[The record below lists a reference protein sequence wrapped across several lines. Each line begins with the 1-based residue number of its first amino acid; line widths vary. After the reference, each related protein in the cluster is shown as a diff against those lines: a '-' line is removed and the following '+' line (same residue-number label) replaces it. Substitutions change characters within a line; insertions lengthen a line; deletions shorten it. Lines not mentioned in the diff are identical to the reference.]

1 MCDKSQTIVKKKI
14 ILADDHNLVRSG
26 LAAILMQDGR
36 FAVVAEAVNGM
47 EAIER
52 VDSHPCD
59 LVIADVAMP
68 RLGGIEM
75 IQALRAQQSR
85 VRILV
90 LSMYDDAQ
98 FVVRAMKAGANGY
111 LLKHAMDDEL
121 FRAIDTILEGGVYIS
136 ELIDADALREL
147 QYTDDDLTPRELE
160 VLHLIADGM
169 TNPQI
174 AELLAIS
181 PNTAT
186 RHRANLMQKLHV
198 HNRVELIH
206 TAFSR
211 GLITI
216 AKNVGLTET

>member
-1 MCDKSQTIVKKKI
+1 MRKRIL
-14 ILADDHNLVRSG
+14 LADDHNLVRSG
-26 LAAILMQDGR
+26 LNAILSQDHR
-36 FAVVAEAVNGM
+36 YEVVAEAVNGI
-47 EAIER
+47 EAIDK
-52 VDSHPCD
+52 VATIPCD

-75 IQALRAQQSR
+75 IQALRARGSS

-121 FRAIDTILEGGVYIS
+121 FLAIDTILSGGSYIS
-136 ELIDADALREL
+136 ELINVDAIREL
-147 QYTDDDLTPRELE
+147 SYAEDDLTPRELE

-169 TNPQI
+169 SNPQI

-181 PNTAT
+181 PNTVT
-186 RHRANLMQKLHV
+186 RHRANLMHKLHV

-216 AKNVGLTET
+216 AKNGAGTLDG

>member
-1 MCDKSQTIVKKKI
+1 MNIKKRV

-26 LAAILMQDGR
+26 LAAILAQEGR
-36 FAVVAEAVNGM
+36 YEVVAEATNGF
-47 EAIER
+47 EAIDKVE
-52 VDSHPCD
+52 SHPCD
-59 LVIADVAMP
+59 LVIADLAMP

-75 IQALRAQQSR
+75 IQSLRSNHST

-98 FVVRAMKAGANGY
+98 FVVRALKAGANGY

-121 FRAIDTILEGGVYIS
+121 FRAIDTVLSGESFVS
-136 ELIDADALREL
+136 EMINQNALREL
-147 QYTDDDLTPRELE
+147 TFHDEGLTPRELE
-160 VLHLIADGM
+160 VLHLIAEGM
-169 TNPQI
+169 SNPQI
-174 AELLAIS
+174 ADLMAIS
-181 PNTAT
+181 PNTVT
-186 RHRANLMQKLHV
+186 RHRANLMQKLNV

-216 AKNVGLTET
+216 AKKVEC

>member
-1 MCDKSQTIVKKKI
+1 MSMKKRV

-26 LAAILMQDGR
+26 LAAILHQEGR
-36 FAVVAEAVNGM
+36 FEVVAEAINGV
-47 EAIER
+47 EAIDKVE
-52 VDSHPCD
+52 SHPCD
-59 LVIADVAMP
+59 LVIADLAMP

-75 IQALRAQQSR
+75 IQALRGRQSL

-98 FVVRAMKAGANGY
+98 FVVRALKAGANGY

-121 FRAIDTILEGGVYIS
+121 FRAIDVVLSGETFIS
-136 ELIDADALREL
+136 EMIDPAALHDLSIADE
-147 QYTDDDLTPRELE
+147 DLTPRELE

-169 TNPQI
+169 SNPQI
-174 AELLAIS
+174 ADLLAIS
-181 PNTAT
+181 PNTVT

-211 GLITI
+211 GLVTI
-216 AKNVGLTET
+216 AKSGS

>member
-1 MCDKSQTIVKKKI
+1 MCMKKKVV
-14 ILADDHNLVRSG
+14 LADDHNLVRSG
-26 LAAILMQDGR
+26 LAAILVQEGR
-36 FAVVAEAVNGM
+36 FQIVAEATNGI
-47 EAIER
+47 EAIDKVE
-52 VDSHPCD
+52 SHDCD
-59 LVIADVAMP
+59 LVIADLAMP

-75 IQALRAQQSR
+75 IQALRARQSK

-121 FRAIDTILEGGVYIS
+121 FRAIDCVLAGETFVS
-136 ELIDADALREL
+136 EMINQEALREL
-147 QYTDDDLTPRELE
+147 SFHDEDLTPRELE

-174 AELLAIS
+174 AELMNIS
-181 PNTAT
+181 PNTVT
-186 RHRANLMQKLHV
+186 RHRANLMHKLNV

-216 AKNVGLTET
+216 AKNASTAEG

>member
-1 MCDKSQTIVKKKI
+1 MSMKKI
-14 ILADDHNLVRSG
+14 VLADDHNLVRSG
-26 LAAILMQDGR
+26 LAAILVQDGR
-36 FAVVAEAVNGM
+36 FEIVAEAINGFQ
-47 EAIER
+47 AIEK
-52 VDSHPCD
+52 VESHPCD
-59 LVIADVAMP
+59 LLIADLAMP

-75 IQALRAQQSR
+75 IHALRARQLN

-98 FVVRAMKAGANGY
+98 FVVRALKAGANGY

-121 FRAIDTILEGGVYIS
+121 FRAIDHILAGGTFIS
-136 ELIDADALREL
+136 ELINQEALREL
-147 QYTDDDLTPRELE
+147 SFHDDDLTPRELE
-160 VLHLIADGM
+160 VLHLIAEGM

-174 AELLAIS
+174 ADLMAIS
-181 PNTAT
+181 PNTVT
-186 RHRANLMQKLHV
+186 RHRANLMHKLNV

-216 AKNVGLTET
+216 AKNSAVADG

>member
-1 MCDKSQTIVKKKI
+1 MHIKKRV

-26 LAAILMQDGR
+26 LAAILTQDGR
-36 FAVVAEAVNGM
+36 FEVVAEAINGI
-47 EAIER
+47 EAIDKVEA
-52 VDSHPCD
+52 HPCD
-59 LVIADVAMP
+59 LVIADLSMP

-75 IQALRAQQSR
+75 TQAIRARQFN

-98 FVVRAMKAGANGY
+98 FVIRALKTGANGY
-111 LLKHAMDDEL
+111 LLKHAMYEEL
-121 FRAIDTILEGGVYIS
+121 FRAIDTVLNGETFVS
-136 ELIDADALREL
+136 ELINSHALHEL
-147 QYTDDDLTPRELE
+147 SLSDDDLTPRELE

-169 TNPQI
+169 SNPEI
-174 AELLAIS
+174 AALLNIS
-181 PNTAT
+181 PNTVT
-186 RHRANLMQKLHV
+186 RHRANLMQKLNV

-216 AKNVGLTET
+216 AKNV

>member
-1 MCDKSQTIVKKKI
+1 MHMKKRV

-26 LAAILMQDGR
+26 LAAILTQDGR
-36 FAVVAEAVNGM
+36 FEVVAEAINGI
-47 EAIER
+47 EAIDKVEA
-52 VDSHPCD
+52 HPCD
-59 LVIADVAMP
+59 LVIADLSMP

-75 IQALRAQQSR
+75 IQALRARQFN

-98 FVVRAMKAGANGY
+98 FVIRALKTGANGY
-111 LLKHAMDDEL
+111 LLKHAMDEEL
-121 FRAIDTILEGGVYIS
+121 FRAIDTVLNGETFVS
-136 ELIDADALREL
+136 ELINSHALHEL
-147 QYTDDDLTPRELE
+147 SLSDDDLTPRELE

-169 TNPQI
+169 SNPEI
-174 AELLAIS
+174 ASLLNIS
-181 PNTAT
+181 PNTVT
-186 RHRANLMQKLHV
+186 RHRANLMQKLNV

-216 AKNVGLTET
+216 AKNV

>member
-1 MCDKSQTIVKKKI
+1 MSIKKKV

-26 LAAILMQDGR
+26 LAAILTQEGS
-36 FAVVAEAVNGM
+36 FEIVAEAINGI
-47 EAIER
+47 EAIDK
-52 VDSHPCD
+52 VDAFPCD
-59 LVIADVAMP
+59 LVIADLAMP

-75 IQALRAQQSR
+75 IQALRSR
-85 VRILV
+85 NFSVRILV

-98 FVVRAMKAGANGY
+98 FVVRAMKVGANGY

-121 FRAIDTILEGGVYIS
+121 FRAIDTVLAGGTFIS
-136 ELIDADALREL
+136 EMIDPRNLREL
-147 QYTDDDLTPRELE
+147 SYSDDDLTPRELE

-174 AELLAIS
+174 ADLLAIS
-181 PNTAT
+181 PNTVT
-186 RHRANLMQKLHV
+186 RHRANLMQKMHV
-198 HNRVELIH
+198 HNRVELIQ

-216 AKNVGLTET
+216 AKNGATAEG